1 MPQEDVILYLK
12 PLKPINANLA
22 RRSYHKFYF
31 ALERK
36 FADVTLYIS
45 VLDPWL
51 ESERVQKLLS
61 KLLNKANKFI
71 VTIDDWYDE
80 GFLEKWMTKDANRL
94 WEQVV
99 RYVYRKRGLKFELPG
114 NESIQ

>member
-12 PLKPINANLA
+12 PLRPIPVNLV
-22 RRSYHKFYF
+22 RISFHKFYF
-31 ALERK
+31 ALKRK

-51 ESERVQKLLS
+51 ESVRVQELLS

-71 VTIDDWYDE
+71 ITIDDWYDE
-80 GFLEKWMTKDANRL
+80 GFLEKWMAKDANRL
-94 WEQVV
+94 WELVV
-99 RYVYRKRGLKFELPG
+99 KYVYRKRGLKV
-114 NESIQ
+114 